1 MKNNTLQNMKI
12 FHILWWNSLV
22 WSVTNFFVWFAL
34 VFWAFL
40 QTNSL
45 IVSSLIGWFF
55 AIANMITALQFG
67 HIVDHHKKHDVIT
80 WSSIWS
86 LIAYILGAIMY
97 FSHDASVFSN
107 PASRQLWVLIIILMS
122 GTIIWNLRNIALSTT
137 VSLLIPTEDH
147 AKANGKI
154 GMINGVGFTLTS
166 VASGLVIWFLG
177 MWWAIAGAAVMM
189 FVVVLH
195 LLTFRIPEEKILSI
209 HTDEEQ
215 PNKKLNIKETV
226 RTINAIP
233 GLFALIFFTTF
244 NNFLWGVFMSLMDP
258 YGLLLVSVETWGM
271 IFGVVSLAFIGSG
284 IIISKKWLGK
294 NPLKTI
300 FMVNIAMWVTCIYFV
315 IQPSIWLLISGMIIW
330 MFCSPFAEA
339 SESTVLQKVVPYK
352 KQGRVFGI
360 AQSIESA
367 AMPITALCI
376 GPITQIFFIPLMSE
390 WWRWANLIGSWFGTG
405 QGRGIAVVF
414 ILAWC
419 LGLMITLLA
428 YRSKYYTLL
437 SKSYL
442 DKKTEESD
450 NNIVLPH
457 PTEAGIN

>member
-1 MKNNTLQNMKI
+1 MIMKNNTTI
-12 FHILWWNSLV
+12 FNILLGNSLIA
-22 WSVTNFFVWFAL
+22 SVTNFFVWFAL

-67 HIVDHHKKHDVIT
+67 NIVDHHKKHDVIT
-80 WSSIWS
+80 WSSIGS
-86 LIAYILGAIMY
+86 MISYGIGAVIY
-97 FSHDASVFSN
+97 FSSDASVFAH
-107 PASRQLWVLIIILMS
+107 PTSRQLWLLIIVLMS
-122 GTIIWNLRNIALSTT
+122 GSIIWNLRTIALSTT

-154 GMINGVGFTLTS
+154 WTINGVGFTLTS

-177 MWWAIAGAAVMM
+177 MGWAISWAAVMM
-189 FVVVLH
+189 WVVVAH
-195 LLTFRIPEEKILSI
+195 LFTFRIPEKKIFSA
-209 HTDEEQ
+209 HSDNEQ
-215 PNKKLNIKETV
+215 PNKKLNIKETL

-233 GLFALIFFTTF
+233 WLFALIFFTTF

-271 IFGVVSLAFIGSG
+271 IFGVVSLAFIAAGLF
-284 IIISKKWLGK
+284 ISKKWLGH
-294 NPLKTI
+294 NPLKTMFI
-300 FMVNIAMWVTCIYFV
+300 VNIAMWFTCIYFV
-315 IQPSIWLLISGMIIW
+315 IQPSIRLLISGMVIW

-352 KQGRVFGI
+352 QQGRVFGI

-367 AMPITALCI
+367 AMPITALFI
-376 GPITQIFFIPLMSE
+376 GPIAEMFVIPLMSE
-390 WWRWANLIGSWFGTG
+390 WWRWARLIGSWFGTG

-414 ILAWC
+414 ILAGII
-419 LGLMITLLA
+419 GLMMTLFA
-428 YRSKYYTLL
+428 YRSRYYTLL

-442 DKKTEESD
+442 DKKNQDPDTD
-450 NNIVLPH
+450 IVLPS
-457 PTEAGIN
+457 PMEVGIN